1 MSKKTERKLSRRD
14 ALKALAATVP
24 AIVLF
29 RCTPPPTGEPA
40 PGAEDG
46 YNWDDYYWGYSIDTS
61 KCIGCNACVRACRA
75 ENNVPEGVFRTW
87 VERYRVDQ
95 KGEVH
100 VDAATDG
107 DFVFEEAD
115 SDLVVEKAFFVPK
128 ICNHCSKSV
137 CNQVCPVGASYKTK
151 DGVVL
156 VDEERCIGCG
166 YCVQACPYG
175 TRFINPTNHISDK
188 CTLCYHRITRGEST
202 ACVQACPTGTR
213 LFGNLKDPN
222 SELSMILKQRNYRLL
237 RPEMGTHPKC
247 YYLELDAEV
256 V

>member
-1 MSKKTERKLSRRD
+1 MSKKVERKLSRRN
-14 ALKALAATVP
+14 AIKVLATVP
-24 AIVLF
+24 TLILF
-29 RCTPPPTGEPA
+29 RCNPPETGEPA
-40 PGAEDG
+40 PGAADG
-46 YNWDDYYWGYSIDTS
+46 YKWEDYFWGYAIDTS
-61 KCIGCNACVRACRA
+61 KCIGCNACMRACRA

-87 VERYRVDQ
+87 VERYRVDS

-100 VDAATDG
+100 VDTATDG
-107 DFVFEEAD
+107 DFVFKEPE
-115 SDLVVEKAFFVPK
+115 SELEVEKAFFVPK
-128 ICNHCSKSV
+128 ICNHCTKSV
-137 CNQVCPVGASYKTK
+137 CNQVCPVGASYKTE

-156 VDEERCIGCG
+156 VDESRCIGCG

-175 TRFINPTNHISDK
+175 TRFINPTNHLSDK
-188 CTLCYHRITRGEST
+188 CTLCYHRITRGELT

-222 SELSMILKQRNYRLL
+222 SEISTILKQRKYRLL